1 MERRRHERI
10 PTASIPV
17 QVSDVDGELV
27 DLSQSGAAVV
37 HRSPINAGSNCT
49 LVFPSY
55 TGFYIPCQVLRSVV
69 QVHESDRGTEYVFRS
84 AITFANM
91 SKEEKEPLEDFLELQ
106 INRLDELKRKI
117 AEEEKRI
124 EEETDPFKE
133 GAENDPFA
141 SEDAEEP
148 AGE

>member
-1 MERRRHERI
+1 MERRRHERV

-17 QVSDVDGELV
+17 QVSEVDGELV
-27 DLSQSGAAVV
+27 DLSQSGAAVI

-69 QVHESDRGTEYVFRS
+69 QVHDSELGTEYVFRS
-84 AITFANM
+84 AISFANM
-91 SKEEKEPLEDFLELQ
+91 SREEKEPLEEFLDLQ
-106 INRLDELKRKI
+106 INRLNELKRQV

-124 EEETDPFKE
+124 EEETNPFK
-133 GAENDPFA
+133 D
-141 SEDAEEP
+141 
-148 AGE
+148 

>member
-10 PTASIPV
+10 PTATIPV
-17 QVSDVDGELV
+17 QVSEVDGLLV
-27 DLSQSGAAVV
+27 DLSQSGAAVI
-37 HRSPINAGSNCT
+37 HRSPIQAGSNCT

-91 SKEEKEPLEDFLELQ
+91 SKEEKEPLEEFLDLQ
-106 INRLDELKRKI
+106 IKRLDDLKKKAEDEQARLDE
-117 AEEEKRI
+117 EQ
-124 EEETDPFKE
+124 DPFE
-133 GAENDPFA
+133 V
-141 SEDAEEP
+141 
-148 AGE
+148 